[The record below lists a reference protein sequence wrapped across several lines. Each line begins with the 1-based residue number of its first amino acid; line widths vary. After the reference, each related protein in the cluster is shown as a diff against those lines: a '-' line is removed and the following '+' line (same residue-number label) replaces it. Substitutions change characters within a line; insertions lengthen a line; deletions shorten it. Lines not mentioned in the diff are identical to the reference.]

1 MAGQLIDEYP
11 WNAKRNGCLHC
22 GSPRRPGEALYQF
35 DQMVDEVIDLDGNT
49 HAGSV
54 AVICETCMVELGTIA
69 GCATPAQT
77 HALRAEVT
85 DLLRRLKAA
94 EETMGSRRD
103 IQKALGRITELAGDL
118 APVDA

>member
-35 DQMVDEVIDLDGNT
+35 DQLVDEIIDLDGNT

-69 GCATPAQT
+69 GCLTPVQAR
-77 HALRAEVT
+77 ALQGQVN
-85 DLLRRLKAA
+85 DLVARLKNA
-94 EETMGSRRD
+94 EETAGSRRE
-103 IQKALGRITELAGDL
+103 IGKQLHRLQELAGDL
-118 APVDA
+118 APADA